1 MQQPSLASVAL
12 RNSWIIVVAIVASV
26 GIFAYY
32 GSQNV
37 PKYAVAS
44 ITVIPDKEIPSIS
57 AVSGQ
62 DVLNSAGYFSSVVRS
77 WFVTP
82 AFTKDVYA
90 AAGVNL
96 SESALAKSPITMQS
110 LQSPLAYQ
118 IQNRIYP
125 GSEVED
131 TKLVDAAVSQL
142 KQRVTD
148 FNLSAERSLRFSIAA
163 EETIVVTR
171 DASSSLVRMV
181 APIFGLFL
189 GIFVIIIRE
198 TTRRRTK

>member
-1 MQQPSLASVAL
+1 MQQPPLTKVIL
-12 RNSWIIVVAIVASV
+12 KNIWIIAVAIVASV
-26 GIFAYY
+26 GTFAYY
-32 GSQNV
+32 SSQNV
-37 PKYAVAS
+37 PQYAIAS
-44 ITVIPDKEIPSIS
+44 ITIIPDKDIPSIS

-82 AFTKDVYA
+82 TFTKDVYT
-90 AAGVNL
+90 AAGVSL
-96 SESALAKSPITMQS
+96 SDAALAKAPFTLQS

-118 IQNRIYP
+118 VQNRVYP
-125 GSEVED
+125 DSKAD
-131 TKLVDAAVSQL
+131 DIKLVDAAVYQL

-148 FNLSAERSLRFSIAA
+148 FNLSAERSLKFSIAA

-171 DASSSLVRMV
+171 DSSATLVKMV

-198 TTRRRTK
+198 TTRRRAK

>member
-1 MQQPSLASVAL
+1 MQQPPLSKVILQ
-12 RNSWIIVVAIVASV
+12 NICIIVVAIAASV
-26 GIFAYY
+26 GTFAYY
-32 GSQNV
+32 SSQNV
-37 PKYAVAS
+37 PQYAIAS
-44 ITVIPDKEIPSIS
+44 ITVIPDKDIPSIS

-82 AFTKDVYA
+82 TFTKDVYA
-90 AAGVNL
+90 SAGVSL
-96 SESALAKSPITMQS
+96 SDAALAKAPFTLQP

-118 IQNRIYP
+118 IQNRVYP
-125 GSEVED
+125 D
-131 TKLVDAAVSQL
+131 TKADDIKLVDAAVSQL

-148 FNLSAERSLRFSIAA
+148 FNLSAERSLKFSIAS

-171 DASSSLVRMV
+171 DSSATLVKMV

-198 TTRRRTK
+198 TTRRRAK

>member
-1 MQQPSLASVAL
+1 MQQPPLSKVILQ
-12 RNSWIIVVAIVASV
+12 NIWIIVVAIAASV
-26 GIFAYY
+26 GTFAYY
-32 GSQNV
+32 SSQNV
-37 PKYAVAS
+37 PQYAIAS
-44 ITVIPDKEIPSIS
+44 ITVIPDKDIPSIS

-82 AFTKDVYA
+82 TFTKDVYA
-90 AAGVNL
+90 SAGVSL
-96 SESALAKSPITMQS
+96 SDAALAKAPFTLQP

-118 IQNRIYP
+118 IQNRVYP
-125 GSEVED
+125 D
-131 TKLVDAAVSQL
+131 TKADDIKLVDAAVSQL

-148 FNLSAERSLRFSIAA
+148 FNLSAERSLKFSIAS

-171 DASSSLVRMV
+171 DSSATLVKMV

-198 TTRRRTK
+198 TTRRRAK

>member
-1 MQQPSLASVAL
+1 MQQPSLASVVF
-12 RNSWIIVVAIVASV
+12 RNSWIIIVAIVASV

-37 PKYAVAS
+37 PKYAIAS
-44 ITVIPDKEIPSIS
+44 ITIIPDKEIPSIS
-57 AVSGQ
+57 SVSGEE
-62 DVLNSAGYFSSVVRS
+62 VLNSAGYFSSVVRS
-77 WFVTP
+77 WFVAP

-90 AAGVNL
+90 SAGVTL
-96 SESALAKSPITMQS
+96 SEGALAKSPITMQA

-118 IQNRIYP
+118 IQNRVYP
-125 GSEVED
+125 ESEAAD
-131 TKLVDAAVSQL
+131 TKLVNAAVSQL

-148 FNLSAERSLRFSIAA
+148 FNLSAERSLKFSIVAD
-163 EETIVVTR
+163 ETIVVTR
-171 DASSSLVRMV
+171 DASATLVRMV